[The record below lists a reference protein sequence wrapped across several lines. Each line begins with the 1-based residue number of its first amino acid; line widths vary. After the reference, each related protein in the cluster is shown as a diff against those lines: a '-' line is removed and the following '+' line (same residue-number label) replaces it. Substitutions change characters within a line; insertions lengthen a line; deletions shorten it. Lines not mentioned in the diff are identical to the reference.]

1 VPESFPHCRP
11 IRQLIDMLP
20 HTGEDT
26 GNRRSDSGPSY
37 EAAPGFV
44 RLLTWVIAAALGYS
58 FLVLGISLRDR
69 YVAYSGTVIAK
80 GYSPTLHRWS
90 WYLVVRDSS
99 GHDHRRYVTPM
110 TGGWIPVGTFV
121 VKRRG
126 FLATVETPGT
136 LTPWQMLD
144 SADKVLARH
153 GSRSED
159 KNDPLQNPG
168 WLEVFVL
175 VFAVAG
181 MHACSRVLRG
191 SGPR

>member
-1 VPESFPHCRP
+1 
-11 IRQLIDMLP
+11 MLP

-26 GNRRSDSGPSY
+26 ANRRSNANPSR
-37 EAAPGFV
+37 EAVPGFV
-44 RLLTWVIAAALGYS
+44 RLLTWLIAIGLGYS

-80 GYSPTLHRWS
+80 GVSPTLHRTTQ
-90 WYLVVRDSS
+90 YLVIRDSS

-110 TGGWIPVGTFV
+110 SGGWIPVGTFV

-126 FLATVETPGT
+126 LSATVETPGK

-153 GSRSED
+153 GIRPED

-168 WLEVFVL
+168 AFEVFVL
-175 VFAVAG
+175 VCAVAG
-181 MHACSRVLRG
+181 MYACSRVLRA
-191 SGPR
+191 SGAR